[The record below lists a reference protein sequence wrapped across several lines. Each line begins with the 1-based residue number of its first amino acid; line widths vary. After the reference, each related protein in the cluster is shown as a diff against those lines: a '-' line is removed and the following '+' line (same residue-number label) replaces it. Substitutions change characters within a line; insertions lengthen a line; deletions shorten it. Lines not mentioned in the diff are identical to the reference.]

1 MWKTLGVL
9 FYTLSF
15 LTIIAG
21 IWYWNPVVGN
31 MVIGFYFL
39 MPIGFLLP
47 LFLFG
52 LFVNESFL
60 NVPYETNDANEIVE
74 GRPGYFTRLE
84 PGEIKILERAGKFQ
98 ECLMDKSDH
107 TFKGQIRPDLEETDY
122 EYWDIVLANG
132 HGDFHPIP
140 LPRLTLFSAFFPTYR
155 YLWWVWQ
162 RFVYHFKGYV
172 FTGLPQ
178 FQTVRTYLIEY
189 FRKKLDTKEFALDHF
204 KNRSDRFEGNEF
216 DFFVPVPSADTADKV
231 PVKVTVAFRLRCIN
245 PKRAAYNTDPTG
257 WTTRVLTLT
266 AATVND
272 TTRGQ
277 KLTDVIAGTG
287 TQINDALLG
296 LADEF
301 ALFGFMISKVSI
313 PDRSVVDEGLLSE
326 TQKRLAAAAFAQAA
340 AEATRITGKAN
351 ADVIKMQA
359 KAITAGGTAAE
370 LSARL
375 DAQVRTVQAAGDRAI
390 VNVNTAGG
398 SASDDAT
405 LPAILKELRE
415 LTRK

>member
-1 MWKTLGVL
+1 
-9 FYTLSF
+9 
-15 LTIIAG
+15 
-21 IWYWNPVVGN
+21 
-31 MVIGFYFL
+31 
-39 MPIGFLLP
+39 
-47 LFLFG
+47 
-52 LFVNESFL
+52 
-60 NVPYETNDANEIVE
+60 
-74 GRPGYFTRLE
+74 
-84 PGEIKILERAGKFQ
+84 
-98 ECLMDKSDH
+98 MDKSDH